1 VQKTAIIVLVATCPE
16 GNDGP
21 DRLRSEESEKRII
34 GFLKR
39 VRNFG
44 RAFCNWTIRTLSTC
58 FGRGRSTADF
68 NALVTKLPINKDKTR
83 QMTNARALNPPNK
96 SALIPTATNKGLQM
110 SASLNAAM
118 NKSRNGLVHRWLIK

>member
-1 VQKTAIIVLVATCPE
+1 VVVATVTE
-16 GNDGP
+16 GNNGL
-21 DRLRSEESEKRII
+21 DRVQSEESEKRII
-34 GFLKR
+34 GSLKR
-39 VRNFG
+39 VRDFG

-68 NALVTKLPINKDKTR
+68 NALVTKLPINKDKPK

-96 SALIPTATNKGLQM
+96 SALIPTARNNGLQI

-118 NKSRNGLVHRWLIK
+118 NKSKNGLIHCWLIK

>member
-1 VQKTAIIVLVATCPE
+1 MVQKTAIIVLVATWPD
-16 GNDGP
+16 GNEGP
-21 DRLRSEESEKRII
+21 DRLRSEESEKRMV

-58 FGRGRSTADF
+58 LGRRRSTADF
-68 NALVTKLPINKDKTR
+68 NALVTRLPISKDTTR

-96 SALIPTATNKGLQM
+96 SALSPTPTNNGLQI
-110 SASLNAAM
+110 SESLNAAM
-118 NKSRNGLVHRWLIK
+118 NKSRTGLVHC